1 MKTEDVISIALA
13 SGMYQDDEMFF
24 SPSTG
29 EADVHIS
36 DLEYFAKLVKE
47 RTLSKQK
54 AGYYQE
60 GYEAG
65 QHDMF
70 TKLQNVDT
78 SEKRVHGTDKS
89 IHEPWDTSDMAYR
102 PNGLSVEQEK
112 LCKYCLGIGRVVCD
126 GRCMP
131 EQEPVA
137 WVSDADFVEGQFVEG
152 RARRVWWECNTGV
165 GQPLYT
171 ALPKREWVSLTDEEI
186 DYLEDA
192 IDPAMYRVFARRIEA
207 KLKEKNHD

>member
-60 GYEAG
+60 GYETG

-112 LCKYCLGIGRVVCD
+112 LCKYCGGIGQVVCD

-131 EQEPVA
+131 EQTPDDLLRQSER
-137 WVSDADFVEGQFVEG
+137 EGW
-152 RARRVWWECNTGV
+152 RYAKECE
-165 GQPLYT
+165 
-171 ALPKREWVSLTDEEI
+171 AEIKRLTDLNKRLVAAAKELGYA
-186 DYLEDA
+186 DDA
-192 IDPAMYRVFARRIEA
+192 HEWDDAWSKMC
-207 KLKEKNHD
+207 KLFKEC

>member
-60 GYEAG
+60 GYKAR

-78 SEKRVHGTDKS
+78 SEKHVHESDKS
-89 IHEPWDTSDMAYR
+89 IHEIKRLKDLNQRLVAAAKELGYADDTHEWDDAWSKMC
-102 PNGLSVEQEK
+102 K
-112 LCKYCLGIGRVVCD
+112 LMK
-126 GRCMP
+126 
-131 EQEPVA
+131 E
-137 WVSDADFVEGQFVEG
+137 
-152 RARRVWWECNTGV
+152 V
-165 GQPLYT
+165 G
-171 ALPKREWVSLTDEEI
+171 
-186 DYLEDA
+186 
-192 IDPAMYRVFARRIEA
+192 
-207 KLKEKNHD
+207 